1 MKKSVIEFLL
11 APLVPIFLLVFF
23 IVINIFELKLIY
35 LVLIGLV
42 LFLAYKI
49 INKLKENWKCL
60 YSSSIIC
67 ADWFLLDV
75 INLFSN
81 ENLSFLKPSI
91 LETVIRTTLVI

>member
-11 APLVPIFLLVFF
+11 APIVPIFLLVFF

-49 INKLKENWKCL
+49 INKLKENWKWL

-67 ADWFLLDV
+67 ADWFWSGN
-75 INLFSN
+75 INSYS
-81 ENLSFLKPSI
+81 ELKDS
-91 LETVIRTTLVI
+91 EVK